1 MVVVSAAL
9 LALVLP
15 HRAFPAAPRAPSPLL
30 LGDAPGA
37 ASIAAATAARA
48 EAASKALADAARPAS
63 EFLLDATRPAIDA
76 ATPVLDP
83 VLRATE
89 QARVQWQLYGSEH
102 PAEQVGLG
110 LSVLLL
116 LELVREVVAAGG
128 DERPYPRDAYDPD
141 AARAFFVRRPLEV
154 LARAVELGVRSA
166 GFGGALLS
174 DWLAGPAALEANA
187 EERALQLAKVL
198 TALGPT
204 FIKAGQSASI
214 RTDLL
219 APPYIRGLTSLQDQV
234 PPFPT
239 DEATALIRE
248 ELGGAEGVEAL
259 LDSLSAEP
267 VAAASLGQVY
277 RGALPDGTPI
287 ALKVQRPRM
296 ARQIALDMLLIREV
310 LAPLASAVGLP
321 GDLVGTADAWG
332 EGFVA
337 ELDYSAEA
345 ANAALFNANVRQ
357 GQLSGSVFAPPVVE
371 GFSSRRVLTTE
382 WVDGERLDRCRAPE
396 DVPRLCSLAMSTY
409 LQMMLQDGVLHC
421 DPHPGNLLRTAEGKL
436 CILDWGLVTT
446 ISPDLQL
453 TLIEHVA
460 HLTAEDYAKVP
471 NDLVRLGF
479 VPEGGE
485 TDIESSGVVDYLTFV
500 YSTWNSGGGASKL
513 DVPALLARVQELT
526 AETENGLFQ
535 IPPYFAY
542 VAKSFSVLEG
552 IGLSSDPDYSIVQ
565 ETLPYISR
573 RIMSDPSPR
582 TAGALETFV
591 FGDVKDDRTA
601 RVLSPKRVETL
612 LQGARKYAAA
622 TAAVDGADPTLLQP
636 LDTEAAA
643 DALLDTLQTPSPL
656 QALVVEQ
663 LTLVLAASSRQL
675 WSRLRDA
682 SPRVELAG
690 GEDRSLLGLLVDP
703 LGLFRASRLVE
714 NDERDHKALEAA
726 RRLVEAAS
734 SLVGGAP
741 ADATAGPD
749 GEGAANAEAAALA
762 RALVRKAW
770 ERREHIP
777 AISRLFLVEA
787 LDQTAARLGRGR

>member
-1 MVVVSAAL
+1 MVVVAAAL

-30 LGDAPGA
+30 LGDAPDA

-48 EAASKALADAARPAS
+48 EAASKALADAVRPAS

-110 LSVLLL
+110 LSALLL

-219 APPYIRGLTSLQDQV
+219 APPPAQARLRPSPQV

-248 ELGGAEGVEAL
+248 ELGEAEGAL

-453 TLIEHVA
+453 TLI
-460 HLTAEDYAKVP
+460 
-471 NDLVRLGF
+471 
-479 VPEGGE
+479 
-485 TDIESSGVVDYLTFV
+485 
-500 YSTWNSGGGASKL
+500 
-513 DVPALLARVQELT
+513 
-526 AETENGLFQ
+526 
-535 IPPYFAY
+535 
-542 VAKSFSVLEG
+542 
-552 IGLSSDPDYSIVQ
+552 
-565 ETLPYISR
+565 
-573 RIMSDPSPR
+573 
-582 TAGALETFV
+582 
-591 FGDVKDDRTA
+591 
-601 RVLSPKRVETL
+601 
-612 LQGARKYAAA
+612 
-622 TAAVDGADPTLLQP
+622 
-636 LDTEAAA
+636 
-643 DALLDTLQTPSPL
+643 
-656 QALVVEQ
+656 
-663 LTLVLAASSRQL
+663 
-675 WSRLRDA
+675 
-682 SPRVELAG
+682 
-690 GEDRSLLGLLVDP
+690 
-703 LGLFRASRLVE
+703 
-714 NDERDHKALEAA
+714 
-726 RRLVEAAS
+726 
-734 SLVGGAP
+734 
-741 ADATAGPD
+741 
-749 GEGAANAEAAALA
+749 
-762 RALVRKAW
+762 
-770 ERREHIP
+770 
-777 AISRLFLVEA
+777 
-787 LDQTAARLGRGR
+787 

>member
-1 MVVVSAAL
+1 
-9 LALVLP
+9 
-15 HRAFPAAPRAPSPLL
+15 
-30 LGDAPGA
+30 
-37 ASIAAATAARA
+37 
-48 EAASKALADAARPAS
+48 
-63 EFLLDATRPAIDA
+63 
-76 ATPVLDP
+76 
-83 VLRATE
+83 
-89 QARVQWQLYGSEH
+89 
-102 PAEQVGLG
+102 
-110 LSVLLL
+110 
-116 LELVREVVAAGG
+116 
-128 DERPYPRDAYDPD
+128 
-141 AARAFFVRRPLEV
+141 
-154 LARAVELGVRSA
+154 
-166 GFGGALLS
+166 
-174 DWLAGPAALEANA
+174 
-187 EERALQLAKVL
+187 
-198 TALGPT
+198 
-204 FIKAGQSASI
+204 
-214 RTDLL
+214 
-219 APPYIRGLTSLQDQV
+219 
-234 PPFPT
+234 
-239 DEATALIRE
+239 
-248 ELGGAEGVEAL
+248 
-259 LDSLSAEP
+259 
-267 VAAASLGQVY
+267 
-277 RGALPDGTPI
+277 
-287 ALKVQRPRM
+287 
-296 ARQIALDMLLIREV
+296 MLLVREV

-460 HLTAEDYAKVP
+460 HLTAEDYAKATAPPHRLAPTLAAPRPAAAPAPPPPHPSRRPLPTAGPAAAPQVP

-542 VAKSFSVLEG
+542 IAKSFSVLEG

>member
-1 MVVVSAAL
+1 
-9 LALVLP
+9 
-15 HRAFPAAPRAPSPLL
+15 
-30 LGDAPGA
+30 
-37 ASIAAATAARA
+37 
-48 EAASKALADAARPAS
+48 
-63 EFLLDATRPAIDA
+63 
-76 ATPVLDP
+76 
-83 VLRATE
+83 
-89 QARVQWQLYGSEH
+89 
-102 PAEQVGLG
+102 
-110 LSVLLL
+110 
-116 LELVREVVAAGG
+116 
-128 DERPYPRDAYDPD
+128 
-141 AARAFFVRRPLEV
+141 
-154 LARAVELGVRSA
+154 
-166 GFGGALLS
+166 
-174 DWLAGPAALEANA
+174 
-187 EERALQLAKVL
+187 
-198 TALGPT
+198 
-204 FIKAGQSASI
+204 
-214 RTDLL
+214 
-219 APPYIRGLTSLQDQV
+219 
-234 PPFPT
+234 
-239 DEATALIRE
+239 
-248 ELGGAEGVEAL
+248 
-259 LDSLSAEP
+259 
-267 VAAASLGQVY
+267 
-277 RGALPDGTPI
+277 
-287 ALKVQRPRM
+287 
-296 ARQIALDMLLIREV
+296 
-310 LAPLASAVGLP
+310 
-321 GDLVGTADAWG
+321 
-332 EGFVA
+332 
-337 ELDYSAEA
+337 
-345 ANAALFNANVRQ
+345 
-357 GQLSGSVFAPPVVE
+357 
-371 GFSSRRVLTTE
+371 
-382 WVDGERLDRCRAPE
+382 
-396 DVPRLCSLAMSTY
+396 
-409 LQMMLQDGVLHC
+409 
-421 DPHPGNLLRTAEGKL
+421 
-436 CILDWGLVTT
+436 
-446 ISPDLQL
+446 
-453 TLIEHVA
+453 
-460 HLTAEDYAKVP
+460 VP

-542 VAKSFSVLEG
+542 IAKSFSVLEG